1 MQKIPRAI
9 GKASGTAVADTDSSG
24 TMSVEG
30 GGLSVFAGVITSR
43 RGKPFTVLSLNK
55 ATFRDILGTAFHPN
69 EQPKHFEPIRHLN
82 QALNGGPGY
91 VVRVVPSDMEIPFV
105 KFSTPGYSNIP
116 GSQPDV
122 DPVKSTFTAF
132 PGNATA
138 DGKSSITL
146 SFTAK
151 DKDGNLLKG
160 LNFVGFETTG
170 VAVTIGKTTESNGV
184 YTANLTGVVPG
195 RVIVRPTVAR
205 KAVGNLSRQITL
217 DQMPNQV
224 ATLDPDA
231 CTFWLSNSR
240 VYADGKSFITMF
252 LQLKDTD
259 GNPLSIQESRV
270 NFVNLG
276 AITVTITS
284 PVESQSTPGLYTAQ
298 LSGKQVGSLT
308 VVPTIDGG
316 MIGGIR
322 GSLVYLD
329 KSPTSSSDNKV
340 DSNQSTFSA
349 SAKKITAN
357 GTDKV
362 TLTFTARNSAG
373 ALMPGLQE
381 KFGIAIYNLTGV
393 SKTDFVES
401 SLGVYTTVITLARSS
416 VGDRAEIH
424 ALYNG
429 VTVEDLI
436 VMLDVD
442 RIKEELPVVDDSR
455 STLDAST
462 NTAWATGGVGAG
474 SRVTLTL
481 TLIDTNNQPM
491 PHRAVLFNV
500 AGAAN
505 LGSIAE
511 NQPGVYTVDV
521 FSYNENNVNVVP
533 MLDGLPVGNLS
544 ADIAFK
550 TKPVVIAPLDEV
562 RSAKTL
568 SVAPSS
574 IAADGSK
581 SSIVSIQLSDTNG
594 APVINREG
602 DLGFAVNLP
611 GLDITAWAE
620 SPSAPGF
627 YMATI
632 TSTKVGSYSIS
643 ATLNGKPLSNV
654 TRTLEVDAVEIKI
667 SNTYTKFDIAPVTIN
682 DDGSQTA
689 TLTLTLKNTSNKA
702 ISGVADR
709 VSFEA
714 NDLTYVSITSAKETA
729 AGTGVYTAIITGKQI
744 KGSVVIKPQFDG
756 AYIGTKS
763 VNLEL
768 IDPPSVQP
776 PLNVDLT
783 GSQFVIDKAQIRS
796 DKSTDQK
803 NKQGFATVTFNA
815 KDVNGSPI
823 IPALL
828 PHLTFIGSGASGY
841 AISPLASDGA
851 GNYTATVTPA
861 QADSHGTLT
870 IKAMYD
876 GKPVKSNGVALEV
889 TVVMVGAIDANK
901 SELKASTTS
910 AKADG
915 KAAIALTFTAKDVNG
930 TLVDGAAVA
939 FNFAG
944 GITPATSAV
953 NPAPNNGVYAV
964 NAISTEIGSATVS
977 VSVDGVDFATPTV
990 QIAFTSPIEDS
1001 KSLLDATPSS
1011 VVGDGQAIATVK
1023 VTLKDSAGTGV
1034 TGLAGGLMLHATDDS
1049 GAQVDLSAIT
1059 FTEVGNGIYSAPV
1072 SMAVTTDTTLTI
1084 SVALFGTVLT
1094 KTDTV
1099 LFTVPVPPVGAPD
1112 PAHTDFTTDL
1122 ASGSTVVPDDATLVN
1137 ITINLR
1143 DANNQPITNAGATL
1157 ALVPSV
1163 TPKSTTTLSSL
1174 VEDAQAPGTYKA
1186 TCKASKPD
1194 AFDLTMTVGGNPFN
1208 KPAVHIAFAA
1218 AVLVPNVGH
1227 SLLDS
1232 DKKDTTAR
1240 PQAIPADG
1248 TTAATV
1254 TLTLKDVNDT
1264 PVSGR
1269 TVVFV
1274 PANNHDT
1281 TTIGNVTENP
1291 LGTYSADITATGA
1304 DKFDVSVTVDGA
1316 AFAAPAI
1323 SFHFVSVPDVANSTF
1338 AAAPAQIPANG
1349 SDTSTLTLTLKSYS
1363 GEPIKGKT
1371 VVFASTGMASTTTL
1385 SAVTETVPNSSG
1397 IYTATV
1403 KGTAAETLSF
1413 KVSVD
1418 GNDFAIAP
1426 AGVEITALSAVA
1438 ADSTLTRAPA
1448 TGDVN
1453 TGTAVPLVLTLK
1465 NGSTPITGRSVTF
1478 EKTGSKATTVITQ
1491 PTEGNPANGVYTG
1504 SVIASAAD
1512 SVDISVKVDGVA
1524 LTGST
1529 VTKHIDFVVPA
1540 PVTPDA
1546 APASTLTRDSTG
1558 DVNAGAV
1565 IHLTVVLK
1573 DSGGAAIGGQASK
1586 LKLYD
1591 NKGKSVVT
1599 GVTFAE
1605 DSTTSGTYTGDYTV
1619 DAHATAETLEFD
1631 LQFNGK
1637 VVNITNKLSITVN

>member
-55 ATFRDILGTAFHPN
+55 ATFRDILGAAFHPN

-138 DGKSSITL
+138 DGKSSISL

-184 YTANLTGVVPG
+184 YTASLTGVVPG
-195 RVIVRPTVAR
+195 RVIIRPTVAR

-224 ATLDPDA
+224 ATLDPNA

-259 GNPLSIQESRV
+259 GNPLSIQENRV

-284 PVESQSTPGLYTAQ
+284 PVESQSTAGLYTAQ

-329 KSPTSSSDNKV
+329 KSPTSTSDNKV
-340 DSNQSTFSA
+340 DSTQSTFTA
-349 SAKKITAN
+349 SAKKISAN

-442 RIKEELPVVDDSR
+442 RIKEELPVVDDTR
-455 STLDAST
+455 STLTASA
-462 NTAWATGGVGAG
+462 NTAWATGGVGSG

-544 ADIAFK
+544 ADITFK

-581 SSIVSIQLSDTNG
+581 SAIVSIQLSDTNG

-643 ATLNGKPLSNV
+643 ATLNGKQLSNV

-702 ISGVADR
+702 ITGVADR

-776 PLNVDLT
+776 PLTVDLT

-796 DKSTDQK
+796 DKSTDPM
-803 NKQGFATVTFNA
+803 NEHGFATVTFNA

-823 IPALL
+823 TPALL

-889 TVVMVGAIDANK
+889 TVVMVGAIDPTT
-901 SELKASTTS
+901 SELKASTPS

-930 TLVDGAAVA
+930 TLVDGAAVT

-953 NPAPNNGVYAV
+953 NPAPNHGVYAV
-964 NAISTEIGSATVS
+964 NAVSTTVGSATVS

-990 QIAFTSPIEDS
+990 QIAFTSPIDDS

-1011 VVGDGQAIATVK
+1011 VVGDGQEIATVK
-1023 VTLKDSAGTGV
+1023 VTLKDSAGAGV
-1034 TGLAGGLMLHATDDS
+1034 TGLSSGLVLHATDDS
-1049 GAQVDLSAIT
+1049 GVLVDLSAIT
-1059 FTEVGNGIYSAPV
+1059 FTEVGSGMYSAPV
-1072 SMAVTTDTTLTI
+1072 SQTVAVNTTLTI

-1122 ASGSTVVPDDATLVN
+1122 TSGSTVVADDATLVN

-1143 DANNQPITNAGATL
+1143 DANNAPIPNAGATL

-1174 VEDAQAPGTYKA
+1174 VEDAQTPGMYKA

-1194 AFDLTMTVGGNPFN
+1194 AFDLTMTVGGNPFS
-1208 KPAVHIAFAA
+1208 KPAVHIEFAA
-1218 AVLVPNVGH
+1218 A
-1227 SLLDS
+1227 
-1232 DKKDTTAR
+1232 
-1240 PQAIPADG
+1240 
-1248 TTAATV
+1248 
-1254 TLTLKDVNDT
+1254 
-1264 PVSGR
+1264 
-1269 TVVFV
+1269 
-1274 PANNHDT
+1274 
-1281 TTIGNVTENP
+1281 E
-1291 LGTYSADITATGA
+1291 
-1304 DKFDVSVTVDGA
+1304 
-1316 AFAAPAI
+1316 
-1323 SFHFVSVPDVANSTF
+1323 
-1338 AAAPAQIPANG
+1338 
-1349 SDTSTLTLTLKSYS
+1349 
-1363 GEPIKGKT
+1363 
-1371 VVFASTGMASTTTL
+1371 
-1385 SAVTETVPNSSG
+1385 
-1397 IYTATV
+1397 
-1403 KGTAAETLSF
+1403 
-1413 KVSVD
+1413 
-1418 GNDFAIAP
+1418 
-1426 AGVEITALSAVA
+1426 LSAVA
-1438 ADSTLTRAPA
+1438 ADSTLTRTPA

-1453 TGTAVPLVLTLK
+1453 TGTTVPLVLTLK
-1465 NGSTPITGRSVTF
+1465 NGNTPIKGKTVTF
-1478 EKTGSKATTVITQ
+1478 EKSGSKSTTVITQ
-1491 PTEGNPANGVYTG
+1491 PTEGNPADGVYTG
-1504 SVIASAAD
+1504 SVTASAAD
-1512 SVDISVKVDGVA
+1512 AVDITVKVGGVA
-1524 LTGST
+1524 FTGAS
-1529 VTKHIDFVVPA
+1529 VTKHINFVVPA
-1540 PVTPDA
+1540 PVIPDA

-1558 DVNAGAV
+1558 NVNAGAV
-1565 IHLTVVLK
+1565 IHLTAVLK
-1573 DSGGAAIGGQASK
+1573 DSGDTAIGGHASA

-1591 NKGKSVVT
+1591 NKAKNVIAA
-1599 GVTFAE
+1599 VTFTE
-1605 DSTTSGTYTGDYTV
+1605 DSTTAGTYTGDYTV